1 MIAQIRCYI
10 ASAPETFEDLTTK
23 FLQSLSKGYARY
35 DIVADTY
42 RESSI
47 KSVERR
53 KRGISAKIL
62 IGSTKS
68 RLPRDMKKFVLNDD
82 NKTFLIKLVF
92 KFIIDEKQ
100 RSLYTLDTEKIVLPG
115 DDECI
120 TVTYDS
126 TEENVNS
133 KSNQEEA
140 DTKIVLH
147 AMNVITSGGDVVIR
161 SPSRDTEIMVL
172 ALALIDDLVKVYF
185 DNCNGKCRKRMCLG
199 AVGMQDEEEKK
210 ALVGFHSFTGN
221 DYIPAIF
228 RKGEKHCWS
237 TMKSNDSFLR
247 AFTEL
252 GTDWDMT

>member
-10 ASAPETFEDLTTK
+10 ASAPQKFEDLTTK
-23 FLQSLSKGYARY
+23 FLQSLPKGYARY

-53 KRGISAKIL
+53 KRGISAKLL

-68 RLPRDMKKFVLNDD
+68 TFPRDTNKFMLNND
-82 NKTFLIKLVF
+82 NKTSLIKLVF

-100 RSLYTLDTEKIVLPG
+100 RCLCTLDTEKIILSG

-126 TEENVNS
+126 TEENVNL

-147 AMNVITSGGDVVIR
+147 AMNVIRSGGDVVIR
-161 SPSRDTEIMVL
+161 SPSGDTDIMVL

-185 DNCNGKCRKRMCLG
+185 DNGNGKCRKRMRLG
-199 AVGMQDEEEKK
+199 AAGMKDEEKK

-221 DYIPAIF
+221 DHIPAIF
-228 RKGEKHCWS
+228 CKGKKHCWS
-237 TMKSNDSFLR
+237 TMKSNESFLR

-252 GTDWDMT
+252 GTVWDMT